1 MNKPEPARIILDK
14 RQKGTHPF
22 ATPRPAIPTTPPNA
36 SINRVQIV
44 DLPGLPMDDD
54 VRGAQAYHLL
64 SAPTVVRYAQAHA
77 AALDLPPAYRA
88 ADPDAP
94 DIRREAPPYVDAA
107 LSSPDP
113 DVRAAAER
121 IARRLGRNLGYIL
134 LTLHR
139 GDAINRA
146 ARAEWADAEW
156 AQWGEV
162 QRVWI
167 GGGLMRSDLGARIIE
182 HAREL
187 LAETGYGEALGVA
200 RTSQPHPMALIG
212 AARYL
217 PMTEGVALCCDFGQ
231 TGAKRALIEVH
242 AGAITRIHHL
252 ATRPVEWP
260 WRNDPQAAR
269 QIDAAEVRDFVAT
282 TIAQTLAEHR
292 ARDLAPEV
300 MCSVAAYVRGGTLLG
315 NGIYATLMR
324 LTGGDDARPLLEA
337 AVREQ
342 GETARVH
349 LIHDGTAAAALHA
362 GTPRAA
368 VLVIGTAIG
377 VGFPPPTT
385 EGLLDLRM

>member
-1 MNKPEPARIILDK
+1 MRTSKK
-14 RQKGTHPF
+14 QKGTPPF
-22 ATPRPAIPTTPPNA
+22 AAH
-36 SINRVQIV
+36 
-44 DLPGLPMDDD
+44 
-54 VRGAQAYHLL
+54 AYHLL
-64 SAPTVVRYAQAHA
+64 SAPTVARYAQAHA

-94 DIRREAPPYVDAA
+94 DIRRETPPYVDAA

-113 DVRAAAER
+113 DARAAAER

-134 LTLHR
+134 LTLQR
-139 GDAINRA
+139 GDAVNRA
-146 ARAEWADAEW
+146 ARAEWGEAEW
-156 AQWGEV
+156 ARWGEV
-162 QRVWI
+162 KCVWI
-167 GGGLMRSDLGARIIE
+167 GGGLMQSNLGARIIQ

-187 LAETGYGEALGVA
+187 LAETGYDETVSVA
-200 RTSQPHPMALIG
+200 QTSQPPPMALIG

-217 PMTEGVALCCDFGQ
+217 PLTEGLALCCDFGQ

-252 ATRPVEWP
+252 TTRPVEWP
-260 WRNDPQAAR
+260 WRNDPQAA
-269 QIDAAEVRDFVAT
+269 QKIDAAEVRDFVAT

-292 ARDLAPEV
+292 AQNLAPEV

-324 LTGGDDARPLLEA
+324 LTEGDDARPLLEA
-337 AVREQ
+337 AVRAR
-342 GETARVH
+342 GETVRMH

-362 GTPRAA
+362 GAARAA